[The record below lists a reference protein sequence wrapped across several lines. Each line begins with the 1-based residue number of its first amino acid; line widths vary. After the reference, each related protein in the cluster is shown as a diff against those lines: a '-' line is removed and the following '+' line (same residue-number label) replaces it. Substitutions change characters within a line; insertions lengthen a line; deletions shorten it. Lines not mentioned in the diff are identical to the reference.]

1 MRPKY
6 TYTLRAHFKLGPG
19 IFFSPPPPLLL
30 STEIVPLVRLHRRGF
45 KNNYRTPIKT
55 AATFPAESRQLTYK
69 VSSLHSAC
77 NHHIN
82 KGYIQKFWPIYI
94 TLNESKALGDQ
105 LCFHFL
111 SSQNDLHSWL
121 QIQNTAVSLQNIQ

>member
-1 MRPKY
+1 M
-6 TYTLRAHFKLGPG
+6 
-19 IFFSPPPPLLL
+19 
-30 STEIVPLVRLHRRGF
+30 VCLHRRGF

-121 QIQNTAVSLQNIQ
+121 QIQNTAVSLQNIQCPLFKTTAMRSSLPPPKKRTTHLQILKKRVL